1 MATPKHIR
9 VATAIRAASRR
20 QRRGTFIV
28 LVVGMLALMTII
40 AVVYFSIGQADS
52 RTAAA
57 AKSAS
62 DRDEIPQ
69 LVGKYIAQVIADDVT
84 ATYTDPGSGSQIRE
98 AWDYPSTDPA
108 VLSNPGAGNRFTA
121 RGMRGDDPF
130 LASTE
135 PTTLNPL
142 APGIPQGDT
151 SQLFMYRR
159 DWAHISNIAPDGN
172 YVSLF
177 NLRGDFNATP
187 EDMRE
192 NLRVFND
199 SGALVP
205 LASNSPA
212 AYSTDQV
219 HLFRPAVAAPGSS
232 VNDANYLP
240 YHFADADGDGFYD
253 ARWQELVDRIDANNP
268 IDILPSDSKY
278 RYVIAAR
285 VVDLSA
291 RVNVNTAMSM
301 LDATSAPSNSIP
313 YGSTPSDI
321 DLRALLS
328 MQDAY
333 LMHGDGAGAMGI
345 GTADYNIWNPSPT
358 ASVDNYGAITDVI
371 ARDVADAGFNALRL
385 SLRASVIPEPRADLD
400 NFAQKYI
407 GASATGDQ
415 RSPIA
420 GERRLWYLTAGGPS
434 GTAAT
439 EDSVRL
445 TGGFGLSSLQDLLTF
460 GSVNDPAQL
469 SLLES
474 AIGGRFP
481 DTPADP
487 AQTRRYSPLRDNRGF
502 LAERP
507 TIAEPNTGDPA
518 YQGMML
524 TFASDVRQR
533 LTTLSSSR
541 PIRPWANVPGTSG
554 SLDTVTTTPTSVTDY
569 AVDAQSLLSARNVN
583 QLFRAYADLLAP
595 YTDQAGVWDRAGGD
609 FPQTRTLFYGYDGP
623 ELPVRVA
630 AHMAAN
636 LQSMAR
642 PTDPES
648 DEVDTPQPYT
658 VILNESIRGQLETS
672 LAAGDVASRTFDHA
686 YRSDDLPLLDLG
698 DGNLATTTDG
708 IGTSVLTVYGNT
720 PQPVLTGVA
729 TFAFYC
735 DVPSN
740 RGGDQEFEPPPFP
753 GEPSPLK
760 PITIRGGRDFAG
772 NTDYLGTVI
781 AFQITNPFDVEIR
794 LDTSDVPSL
803 RYYLEFGGNQYRLA
817 SFSPQAPADP
827 PAAVS
832 LPARSSRVFYVLDR
846 SYTEINTRWISTATA
861 FGALTEPIDANIFN
875 RWIDQHLTVRENPN
889 GVGDLA
895 PVLIRAVDATTGALV
910 GTPTE
915 IFSTATPA
923 LNDVVNLWR
932 LVSREELSDDNFVP
946 VTGGTNSRVNDYL
959 VDRLR
964 VPVGTALDRTLPS
977 GQQEV
982 AGTIAG
988 DESSSNKID
997 NTGYTLAVFN
1007 SVRRPAGGS
1016 AGSTGLPAFMIERKT
1031 TSGGSLNQ
1039 AQNDGLTLTSLTKS
1053 NFGGSSDVAFTD
1065 FDDFLDDQAS
1075 SDRRAVPFLSRNPQD
1090 WISALT
1096 LPGIGNNASGRPY
1109 SEVVPEYV
1117 RAALRQRFAEDTL
1130 RPADMLLPL
1139 GFGAWVEA
1147 DESGNTDLNNNW
1159 TTLGEALAL
1168 ATDYAQ
1174 SVGGFGVPTPPMNAI
1189 GSDSRVGG
1197 PALFRGNLL
1206 YRAFVP
1212 FRDLNANVAIDV
1224 DANGLPTETI
1234 YGLGVPPALR
1244 VLDTFHTLPPDYR
1257 SPTVATRGLININTA
1272 SPDVLRAMRILS
1284 PSPVPADRDWWTSPG
1299 SGVGVYDATSDVAAT
1314 LLSYRDR
1321 IPVLPRT
1328 LPMAPAIVQANLLDF
1343 SDENAAAYGGGN
1355 ISGRTFATG
1364 ISGINETRGFRSVG
1378 EILLASDLRSANFD
1392 VHAIDRF
1399 ALDNTDLAQ
1408 QGVDMRDDF
1417 GADGLIDEY
1426 SESIAI
1432 ATSISGMVTVR
1443 SDTYAVWFVLHG
1455 YQRSDVAGLGPT
1467 DPMVPSVARRF
1478 LMIVDRSKVT
1488 STGQEPEILL
1498 FQEVPYA
1505 EIPY

>member
-69 LVGKYIAQVIADDVT
+69 LVGKYIAQIIADDVT

-108 VLSNPGAGNRFTA
+108 VLSNPGAANRFIA

-187 EDMRE
+187 EDMRD
-192 NLRVFND
+192 NLRAFND

-205 LASNSPA
+205 LTSNTPA
-212 AYSTDQV
+212 AYSTNQV

-232 VNDANYLP
+232 VNDANYLS

-253 ARWQELVDRIDANNP
+253 SRWQELVDRIDAANP

-278 RYVIAAR
+278 RYFVAAR

-301 LDATSAPSNSIP
+301 FDATSAPNNSNS
-313 YGSTPSDI
+313 YGSTPADI

-328 MQDAY
+328 MQDAF
-333 LMHGDGAGAMGI
+333 LMYGDGAGAMGI
-345 GTADYNIWNPSPT
+345 GAADYNIWNPSP
-358 ASVDNYGAITDVI
+358 AAAVDNYGAITDVI
-371 ARDVADAGFNALRL
+371 AREVSDAGYSALRL
-385 SLRASVIPEPRADLD
+385 SLLASVIPDPRSDLD

-407 GASATGDQ
+407 GPTATGDQ

-420 GERRLWYLTAGGPS
+420 DDRRSWYLTAGGPS
-434 GTAAT
+434 GTAAPD
-439 EDSVRL
+439 DSVRL

-460 GSVNDPAQL
+460 GSVNDPNQL

-474 AIGGRFP
+474 AMGGRFP

-487 AQTRRYSPLRDNRGF
+487 TQTRRYSPLRDNRGF

-518 YQGMML
+518 YQGKML

-533 LTTLSSSR
+533 LTTLSGSR
-541 PIRPWANVPGTSG
+541 PIRPWSGVPGISG
-554 SLDTVTTTPTSVTDY
+554 SLDNVTTNPTSVTDY
-569 AVDAQSLLSARNVN
+569 SVDAQSLIAARNVN

-595 YTDQAGVWDRAGGD
+595 YTNQAGVWDRAGGD

-636 LQSMAR
+636 LQSLAR
-642 PTDPES
+642 QLGTATLDS
-648 DEVDTPQPYT
+648 DRPQPYT

-672 LAAGDVASRTFDHA
+672 LASGDVGSRNFSQA
-686 YRSDDLPLLDLG
+686 YRSADLPLLDLG
-698 DGNLATTTDG
+698 DGKLATTADNV
-708 IGTSVLTVYGNT
+708 GTSVLTVYGNT

-753 GEPSPLK
+753 GEPSPIK
-760 PITIRGGRDFAG
+760 PITIRGGRDFVG

-781 AFQITNPFDVEIR
+781 AFQITNPFDIEIR

-803 RYYLEFGGNQYRLA
+803 RYYLEYGGNQYRLA

-846 SYTEINTRWISTATA
+846 SYTEINARWISTATA

-875 RWIDQHLTVRENPN
+875 QWLEQHLTVRENPN

-895 PVLIRAVDATTGALV
+895 PVMIQAVNPVTGVLT
-910 GTPTE
+910 GTPTD
-915 IFSTATPA
+915 IFSTSPPA
-923 LNDVVNLWR
+923 SIDVVNLWR
-932 LVSREELSDDNFVP
+932 MVAREELSDDNFVP
-946 VTGGTNSRVNDYL
+946 GTGGTNSRANDYL

-964 VPVGTALDRTLPS
+964 VPAGTLLDRTLPS
-977 GQQEV
+977 GQQEI

-997 NTGYTLAVFN
+997 NTGYTLAIFN

-1016 AGSTGLPAFMIERKT
+1016 AGSTGLPAFMIERKST
-1031 TSGGSLNQ
+1031 AGTSLNR
-1039 AQNDGLTLTSLTKS
+1039 AQNDGLTLSSLTKS

-1065 FDDFLDDQAS
+1065 FDDFLDNQTS
-1075 SDRRAVPFLSRNPQD
+1075 SDRRAVPFLSRNPRD
-1090 WISALT
+1090 WIAALT

-1109 SEVVPEYV
+1109 SEVVPSFDRGGWRRRY
-1117 RAALRQRFAEDTL
+1117 AEGTI

-1147 DESGNTDLNNNW
+1147 DDSGNSDIESNW
-1159 TTLGEALAL
+1159 TTFGEALAL
-1168 ATDYAQ
+1168 ATDYATG
-1174 SVGGFGVPTPPMNAI
+1174 VGGFGSPASPMNGL
-1189 GSDSRVGG
+1189 GSDSRIGG

-1212 FRDLNANVAIDV
+1212 FRDLNNNVAIDV

-1272 SPDVLRAMRILS
+1272 SPEVLRAMRILS
-1284 PSPVPADRDWWTSPG
+1284 PSPVPADRGWWTAAG
-1299 SGVGVYDATSDVAAT
+1299 SGVGTYDATSDVAAT

-1343 SDENAAAYGGGN
+1343 SDDNAAAYGGGN

-1364 ISGINETRGFRSVG
+1364 ITGINESRGFRSVG

-1399 ALDNTDLAQ
+1399 ALDNADLTQ
-1408 QGVDMRDDF
+1408 PGIGMSND
-1417 GADGLIDEY
+1417 GGPDGLIDDY
-1426 SESIAI
+1426 TESIAI
-1432 ATSISGMVTVR
+1432 ANSISGMVTVR